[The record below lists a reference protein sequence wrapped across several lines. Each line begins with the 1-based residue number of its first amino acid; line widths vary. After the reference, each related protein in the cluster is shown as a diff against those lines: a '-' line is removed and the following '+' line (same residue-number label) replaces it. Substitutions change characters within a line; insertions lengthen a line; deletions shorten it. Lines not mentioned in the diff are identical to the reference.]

1 MKSIFLSVLAL
12 ATCGICGAL
21 GAWFLLSPLALARI
35 PFALA
40 TTFLAVILAVAM
52 FAGLIAL
59 GDKLGILKKA
69 KG

>member
-1 MKSIFLSVLAL
+1 MKSILLSVLAL
-12 ATCGICGAL
+12 GTCGICGAI
-21 GAWFLLSPLALARI
+21 GAWLILSPLALARI

-40 TTFLAVILAVAM
+40 TTFLAVVLAVAM

-69 KG
+69 KS

>member
-1 MKSIFLSVLAL
+1 MKSILLSVLSL

-21 GAWFLLSPLALARI
+21 GAWLLLAPLELARV

-40 TTFLAVILAVAM
+40 TAFLAVILAVAM

-59 GDKLGILKKA
+59 GDKLGILKKV
-69 KG
+69 KN

>member
-1 MKSIFLSVLAL
+1 MKSILLSVLSL
-12 ATCGICGAL
+12 AICGICGAL
-21 GAWFLLSPLALARI
+21 AAWLLLSPLELARV

-40 TTFLAVILAVAM
+40 TAFLAVILAVAM